1 MKYNDEILNKL
12 VEIGNSDFWK
22 TTIEFMKQGGIHIN
36 PKNKGKFTASAKRA
50 GMSVQEFAKH
60 VLANKDKYS
69 TTQIRRAVFAK
80 NSKKFKHQSGG
91 EITPVMHR
99 VRANDSRTSAEST
112 LVENEILNTQKKMLK
127 IERDKGIQSSPYYI
141 QYLEDQEITIPGIGR
156 APKNMLDSIAVN
168 AKKAGVSLRD
178 ALGLVGLETVFG
190 AAPTTS
196 IQAWKKEFENTH
208 GRTPTNE
215 ELKARSRYVLNSSFA
230 RNMGGI
236 HAQFLINDHEYTTR
250 GWEQS
255 PKYKQKLQNI
265 KSPLQHGFTLY
276 KLGLYNSGDPEH
288 TKNVQQKGDAIM
300 NTDVVKEW
308 FKNSKHTK

>member
-1 MKYNDEILNKL
+1 MENTLFEKF
-12 VEIGNSDFWK
+12 VEMFKKG
-22 TTIEFMKQGGIHIN
+22 GGIHIN

-50 GMSVQEFAKH
+50 GMSVQEFARH

-69 TTQIRRAVFAK
+69 TTQVRRAVFAK

-112 LVENEILNTQKKMLK
+112 LVENEILNTQKKMLN
-127 IERDKGIQSSPYYI
+127 IEKDKGIHSDPYYI
-141 QYLEDQEITIPGIGR
+141 PYLEDQEVRIPGIGR
-156 APKNMLDSIAVN
+156 VPKNMLDSIAVN
-168 AKKAGVSLRD
+168 AKKAGVPLRD

-190 AAPTTS
+190 ASPTTS
-196 IQAWKKEFENTH
+196 IRAWVKDFKARQ
-208 GRTPTNE
+208 GRKPTNE
-215 ELKARSRYVLNSSFA
+215 ELKARSRHVLNSSFA

-308 FKNSKHTK
+308 FKNSKYTK